1 MAHEKCSCIKLSQFK
16 IGNEYN
22 ACTIFLSKLKMSKKG
37 ERIRINV
44 FEHTILDG
52 LDVTKQEFTGTISKA
67 TEVSQIVQT
76 EGALDFEDVVIHNDK
91 FNKYNYQGQS
101 KYYKQLSIFFHI
113 YHFIAREW
121 PQVQADFFL
130 KRRHLDH
137 ILLSFFPTTC
147 LVVLSWISFLIP
159 PYIVPGR
166 MVLLVTL
173 LLVVIST
180 YQKQQ

>member
-16 IGNEYN
+16 IGDEYN
-22 ACTIFLSKLKMSKKG
+22 ACTIFLSKLKMSRKG

-44 FEHTILDG
+44 FKHTILDG

-101 KYYKQLSIFFHI
+101 K
-113 YHFIAREW
+113 
-121 PQVQADFFL
+121 
-130 KRRHLDH
+130 
-137 ILLSFFPTTC
+137 
-147 LVVLSWISFLIP
+147 
-159 PYIVPGR
+159 
-166 MVLLVTL
+166 
-173 LLVVIST
+173 
-180 YQKQQ
+180 

>member
-1 MAHEKCSCIKLSQFK
+1 MR
-16 IGNEYN
+16 
-22 ACTIFLSKLKMSKKG
+22 KKG
-37 ERIRINV
+37 ENID
-44 FEHTILDG
+44 FLFLDG

-67 TEVSQIVQT
+67 NEVSQIVQT
-76 EGALDFEDVVIHNDK
+76 EGALDFEDVTIQIDK
-91 FNKYNYQGQS
+91 FNKYNYKGQS
-101 KYYKQLSIFFHI
+101 ISQLTVFENSKEIF
-113 YHFIAREW
+113 FIAREW

-180 YQKQQ
+180 YQSQQ